1 MPHMFCDKTLFMDL
15 SAYLNAKGET
25 ASSFAAKL
33 ETSRQ
38 NVSRWCDGVM
48 PRKPDLAKIMAA
60 TNGAVTPMDF
70 AFAKPRS
77 AQPEPSEH
85 EGQVA
90 R

>member
-1 MPHMFCDKTLFMDL
+1 MELA
-15 SAYLNAKGET
+15 AYLSAKGET
-25 ASSFAAKL
+25 PSSFAVKL

-70 AFAKPRS
+70 AFAKPKTVP
-77 AQPEPSEH
+77 APKSE
-85 EGQVA
+85 ERA
-90 R
+90 A